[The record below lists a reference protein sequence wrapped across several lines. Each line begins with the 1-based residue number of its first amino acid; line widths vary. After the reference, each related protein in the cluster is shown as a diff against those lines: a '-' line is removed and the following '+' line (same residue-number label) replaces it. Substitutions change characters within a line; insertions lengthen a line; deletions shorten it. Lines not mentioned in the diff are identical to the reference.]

1 MEYCAVI
8 NNTITGEKKIL
19 SQEKNVF
26 TNLKYFL
33 STY

>member
-1 MEYCAVI
+1 MENCAVI
-8 NNTITGEKKIL
+8 KNTITGEKKIP
-19 SQEKNVF
+19 SQEKNAF